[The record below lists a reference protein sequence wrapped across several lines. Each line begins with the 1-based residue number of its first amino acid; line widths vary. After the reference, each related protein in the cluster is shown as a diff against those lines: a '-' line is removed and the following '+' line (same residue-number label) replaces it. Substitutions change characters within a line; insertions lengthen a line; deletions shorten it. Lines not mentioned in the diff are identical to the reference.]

1 MSSILDSYRGQSVA
15 LPTLHHKGALIAPSF
30 LSILGMQVVE
40 VNVNTDLLGSFAGEV
55 QRVGTQLETVRKKAL
70 LGIEVSGLNFAL
82 ASEGSIGADPQI
94 GLLTSDIETIIFID
108 TVNNLEIVEHYKSF
122 DIIAHQI
129 TFKDGIDLDAFLA
142 KSDFPHHQLIVRS
155 EYGYNQVVG
164 KAIKTREELATAI
177 EKAQALKIDPII
189 IESDLRA
196 HCSPSRAENI
206 KAAAE
211 RLALKI
217 ATLCPKCQSPG
228 WSAVQPLFG
237 LSCSECGEESDSAI
251 RAHLYGCIRCDH
263 SIEGEPIANSID
275 PSRCNWCNP

>member
-1 MSSILDSYRGQSVA
+1 MSTILDSYRGQSVA

-30 LSILGMQVVE
+30 LSTLEMKVIE
-40 VNVNTDLLGSFAGEV
+40 VDVDTDLLGSFAGEV

-70 LGIEVSGLNFAL
+70 QGIEASGLNFAL

-108 TVNNLEIVEHYKSF
+108 RVNNLEIIEHYKSF
-122 DIIAHQI
+122 DIIAQQ
-129 TFKDGIDLDAFLA
+129 TTYKAGMDLDAFISKA
-142 KSDFPHHQLIVRS
+142 DFPRHKLIVRS

-177 EKAQALKIDPII
+177 KKAQELKIDPII

-206 KAAAE
+206 KIAAE

-217 ATLCPKCQSPG
+217 ATVCPRCQTPG
-228 WSAVQPLFG
+228 WSAVEPLFG
-237 LSCSECGEESDSAI
+237 LSCSECGQESDSAV
-251 RAHLYGCIRCDH
+251 RAHLYGCLRCEH
-263 SIEGEPIANSID
+263 TIEGEQIADSVD

>member
-1 MSSILDSYRGQSVA
+1 MSTILDSYRSQSVA

-30 LSILGMQVVE
+30 LSTLEMTVIE
-40 VNVNTDLLGSFAGEV
+40 VFVDTDLLGSFAGEV

-70 LGIEVSGLNFAL
+70 QGIEASGLNFAL

-108 TVNNLEIVEHYKSF
+108 RVNNLEIIEHYKSF
-122 DIIAHQI
+122 DIIAHQV
-129 TFKDGIDLDAFLA
+129 TFKAGMDLDAFISKA
-142 KSDFPHHQLIVRS
+142 DFPRHKLIVRS

-164 KAIKTREELATAI
+164 KAIKTREELAAAI
-177 EKAQALKIDPII
+177 KKAQELKIDPII

-196 HCSPSRAENI
+196 YCSPSRAENI
-206 KAAAE
+206 KIAAE

-217 ATLCPKCQSPG
+217 ATVCPRCQTPG
-228 WSAVQPLFG
+228 WSAVEPLFG
-237 LSCSECGEESDSAI
+237 LSCSECGQESDSVV
-251 RAHLYGCIRCDH
+251 RAHLYGCLRCEH
-263 SIEGEPIANSID
+263 TIEGEQIADSVD